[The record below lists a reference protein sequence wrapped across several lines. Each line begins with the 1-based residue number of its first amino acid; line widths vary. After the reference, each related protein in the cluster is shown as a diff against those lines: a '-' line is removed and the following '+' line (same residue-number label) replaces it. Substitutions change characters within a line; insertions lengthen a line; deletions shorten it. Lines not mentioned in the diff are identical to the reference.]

1 MTQRNLE
8 NMTNDELLDLR
19 KKLNE
24 KLKKGPENIDSAVQ
38 TNMSMDNV
46 PKSKMIILSIDPN
59 GPKIDDIKS
68 RKGEGEL
75 IATSRGWQKVEGA
88 ENISYNLNI
97 TRWRS

>member
-24 KLKKGPENIDSAVQ
+24 KLKKGPENIISSSSTLA
-38 TNMSMDNV
+38 
-46 PKSKMIILSIDPN
+46 KEILGTFEEPIVLIIDPN
-59 GPKIDDIKS
+59 APKIDTIKS

-88 ENISYNLNI
+88 ENISYNLNV
-97 TRWRS
+97 TRWKD